1 MRAGMPDAALQ
12 RLAEAAA
19 AMPVEERVCL
29 PAGFAAG
36 AAAIG
41 IKPSGR
47 PDLAVVVVTTPEP
60 ASATGLFTRNLVAAA
75 PVRLSRAHLAASG
88 GGVRALAITAG
99 SANAATG
106 PEGDADEEEISGALA
121 AAAAC
126 PPAEVARA
134 STGLIGPRLPVPRVV
149 AGIGGLVPDRV
160 ARDDAALEAVARAM
174 MTTDSRVKAATAT
187 VDVGSGDGRRP
198 VRVSGIVKG
207 VGMIHP
213 GMATMIAIVLTDAP
227 VAPAT
232 LSALLPPAVALSFD
246 QLTVDGDTSTND
258 TVLVLASGA
267 AGGDEILP
275 GTTDAESVA
284 VAIAAVCRSLARQQ
298 AADGE
303 GATCRIACRATGAA
317 CLDDAR
323 AVSRAVVRSTL
334 FKAAVHGRDPNWG
347 RVAAAVGAAR
357 RPDGTPVA
365 VDVASLR
372 IALCGTPVFA
382 GRPLAFDVAAVRGAM
397 EAPEVTVDVDL
408 GLGDAAAEAWGCDL
422 TEAYVREN
430 AEYST

>member
-1 MRAGMPDAALQ
+1 MRPGMPDAALQ

-88 GGVRALAITAG
+88 GRVRALAITAG

-126 PPAEVARA
+126 PPAEVVRA

-174 MTTDSRVKAATAT
+174 MTTDTRVKAATAT
-187 VDVGSGDGRRP
+187 VDAGSGGGWRS

-232 LSALLPPAVALSFD
+232 LSALLPIG
-246 QLTVDGDTSTND
+246 Q
-258 TVLVLASGA
+258 
-267 AGGDEILP
+267 
-275 GTTDAESVA
+275 
-284 VAIAAVCRSLARQQ
+284 IAR
-298 AADGE
+298 
-303 GATCRIACRATGAA
+303 
-317 CLDDAR
+317 LDPTQ
-323 AVSRAVVRSTL
+323 V
-334 FKAAVHGRDPNWG
+334 FKGR
-347 RVAAAVGAAR
+347 
-357 RPDGTPVA
+357 
-365 VDVASLR
+365 
-372 IALCGTPVFA
+372 
-382 GRPLAFDVAAVRGAM
+382 
-397 EAPEVTVDVDL
+397 
-408 GLGDAAAEAWGCDL
+408 
-422 TEAYVREN
+422 
-430 AEYST
+430 